1 VNTPAITP
9 QQKRPE
15 VGEVVRIRTRT
26 YLVESVQPSPGTGT
40 LVRMACLDDDA
51 QGQPL
56 EVVWE
61 LELDPEIL
69 DREAWQSIGKRG
81 FDNARHFSAYIHT
94 LRWNCVTATDPRI
107 FQSPFRAGIRLDAY
121 QLEPLRKAL
130 LLPRVNL
137 FIADDVGLGKTIEA
151 ALIASE
157 LLLRRRVREI
167 LVACPPS
174 MVPQWKDELE
184 ARFGLTFE
192 VLDRAYLERIR
203 QERGYGVNP
212 WTTFPRFLISHKLL
226 IDETYTGPLRDWLDN
241 LRPGSL
247 LIFDEAHHAA
257 PSSGAKYAIDS
268 RITRAIRDLA
278 PRFEHRLFLSATPH
292 NGHSNSFSA
301 LLALLDSQRFTPGV
315 PVLKSQLDAV
325 MVRRLK
331 EDLRELIGGFPKR
344 EPVQVDIS
352 GLPPETAELK
362 LSKLLD
368 QYRQVRQLRMAG
380 ATKRKQA
387 EAALLVSHLQQ
398 RLLSSIEAFART
410 LAVHR
415 RTMERI
421 WAQVPLAH
429 PMGEGSGVRAVGESG
444 QSHASRFELLSQGLD
459 IDDDR
464 SQLSEE
470 DQGELLAQEVE
481 AATAATA
488 GNTQNADVA
497 REKALLAEMEKVAE
511 LARGLPDARVRY
523 LLDWIRKKM
532 CPGVA
537 MPVQASPQPGAKWND
552 LRLLIFTEYD
562 DTRRYLV
569 EMLRA
574 AIADTDLSEYR
585 IEVYHGPTPPDK
597 REAIKRA
604 FNEHPQKHPV
614 RILVATDAAR
624 EGINLQAHCHNLFH
638 FDVPWNPSRLEQRN
652 GRIDRKLQPSPEV
665 FCHYFVYTQRPE
677 DRVLRALVRK
687 TETIRRELG
696 SLAQVLEERLA
707 QTIRV
712 GIRHDEADKIAAE
725 IENADLDADKR
736 ATAEEELETAR
747 ERQKLQQ
754 QIDLLR
760 NRINDAS
767 KWIGLDM
774 DQLRDTLSC
783 SLELLGAE
791 PLKQYGAGVS
801 PARSGGIVQCG
812 VGVSPA
818 SSGGI
823 LPPESRLVA
832 SNSPADGYTGPT
844 RYVFPNLETR
854 HGADPSWSATL
865 DTLRALPDDGQTG
878 YQWRKES
885 PIRPVVFTAPEG
897 IDDDIVQLH
906 LQHRVVQRLL
916 GRFLAQGF
924 VHHDLSRACLAHTSD
939 AIPRVVLLGRL
950 SLYGAGAVRLHEEI
964 LTVKARWTEP
974 ASRRG
979 TLSPYAREAEA
990 KTLELLESS
999 LRPGAHTHVPEVIA
1013 GRLQSSMPR
1022 GIEDL
1027 LPHLEKRGQEAQAEA
1042 ETKLK
1047 KRGDDEADSLRR
1059 VLEDQRRRVE
1069 SELGRATPLLPGWN
1083 ELERCQLESNR
1094 RYWDKWLA
1102 NVEGDLQREPNR
1114 VRQFYQVASFRIE
1127 PVGLAYLWP
1136 VTG

>member
-1 VNTPAITP
+1 MPATLNMPTPASFLA
-9 QQKRPE
+9 RPRIPE
-15 VGEVVRIRTRT
+15 AGQVVRVRTRT

-40 LVRMACLDDDA
+40 LVRLACLDDDA

-69 DREAWQSIGKRG
+69 DREAWQSIGKHG
-81 FDNARHFSAYIHT
+81 FDSARHFSAFIHT
-94 LRWNCVTATDPRI
+94 LRWNCVTATDPKL
-107 FQSPFRAGIRLDAY
+107 FQAPFRAGIRLDAY

-174 MVPQWKDELE
+174 MLGQWKDELE

-192 VLDRAYLERIR
+192 ILDRAYLERIR

-226 IDETYTGPLRDWLDN
+226 IDETYTGPLRNWLDN

-301 LLALLDSQRFTPGV
+301 LLELLDPQRFTRGV
-315 PVLKSQLDAV
+315 KVLQSNLDGV

-331 EDLRELIGGFPKR
+331 DDLRELIGGFPKR

-352 GLPPETAELK
+352 GLPSDAAELK
-362 LSKLLD
+362 LSTLLD
-368 QYRQVRQLRMAG
+368 QYRQIRQLRMAG

-398 RLLSSIEAFART
+398 RLLSSVEAFART

-421 WAQVPLAH
+421 WAADAAASP
-429 PMGEGSGVRAVGESG
+429 PG
-444 QSHASRFELLSQGLD
+444 QSSQHHDLLSQGLD
-459 IDDDR
+459 RDDDR
-464 SQLSEE
+464 SQLSEK
-470 DQGELLAQEVE
+470 DQDELLAQEVE
-481 AATAATA
+481 AATAATV
-488 GNTQNADVA
+488 GNTQGADVP
-497 REKALLAEMEKVAE
+497 REKALLAEMEKVADQS
-511 LARGLPDARVRY
+511 RGLPDARVRY

-537 MPVQASPQPGAKWND
+537 MSGQVSPPSGAKWND

-574 AIADTDLSEYR
+574 AIADTDLAEHR

-604 FNEHPQKHPV
+604 FNEHPQKHPL

-652 GRIDRKLQPSPEV
+652 GRIDRKLQPSLEV

-725 IENADLDADKR
+725 IEGADLDADQR

-791 PLKQYGAGVS
+791 PLQQTAT
-801 PARSGGIVQCG
+801 PANT
-812 VGVSPA
+812 
-818 SSGGI
+818 
-823 LPPESRLVA
+823 PP
-832 SNSPADGYTGPT
+832 
-844 RYVFPNLETR
+844 RYVFPNLDTR

-865 DTLRALPDDGQTG
+865 DTLRALPDNGQTG

-964 LTVKARWTEP
+964 LTVTARWTEP

-979 TLSPYAREAEA
+979 TLTPYAREAEA
-990 KTLELLESS
+990 RTLELLESS
-999 LRPGAHTHVPEVIA
+999 LRPGAHANVPEVIA

-1022 GIEDL
+1022 DIEEL

-1042 ETKLK
+1042 EAKLK
-1047 KRGDDEADSLRR
+1047 KRGDDEAESIRR
-1059 VLEDQRRRVE
+1059 VLDDQKRRVLT
-1069 SELGRATPLLPGWN
+1069 ELGRYDQTQLLLSLD
-1083 ELERCQLESNR
+1083 LEKRQLESNR

-1102 NVEGDLQREPNR
+1102 NVEGDLQREPDR

>member
-1 VNTPAITP
+1 MPASDAKSNASWPRGPRI
-9 QQKRPE
+9 PE
-15 VGEVVRIRTRT
+15 LGQVVRVRTRT
-26 YLVESVQPSPGTGT
+26 YLVEAVQPSPGTGT
-40 LVRMACLDDDA
+40 VVRLACLDDDA

-81 FDNARHFSAYIHT
+81 FDQARHFSAFIHT
-94 LRWNCVTATDPRI
+94 LRWNCVTTTDPRI
-107 FQSPFRAGIRLDAY
+107 FQAPFRAGIRLDAY

-174 MVPQWKDELE
+174 MLAQWKDELE

-192 VLDRAYLERIR
+192 ILDRAYLERIR

-247 LIFDEAHHAA
+247 LILDEAHHAA

-301 LLALLDSQRFTPGV
+301 LLELLDPQRFTRGV
-315 PVLKSQLDAV
+315 KVLKSNLDDV

-331 EDLRELIGGFPKR
+331 DDLRQLIGGFPKR

-352 GLPPETAELK
+352 RLPPDTAELK

-368 QYRQVRQLRMAG
+368 EYRQVRQLRMAG

-398 RLLSSIEAFART
+398 RLLSSVEAFART

-421 WAQVPLAH
+421 WAADTSATTAAGTASPL
-429 PMGEGSGVRAVGESG
+429 
-444 QSHASRFELLSQGLD
+444 ELLANGLD
-459 IDDDR
+459 SDDDR

-488 GNTQNADVA
+488 GNTQGADVA
-497 REKALLAEMEKVAE
+497 REKALLAEMEKVADQ
-511 LARGLPDARVRY
+511 ARGLPDARVRY
-523 LLDWIRKKM
+523 LLDWVRKKM

-537 MPVQASPQPGAKWND
+537 MPGQAPPQPGAKWDD

-562 DTRRYLV
+562 DTKRYLV

-574 AIADTDLSEYR
+574 AIADTDLAEHR

-604 FNEHPQKHPV
+604 FNEHPQKHPL

-725 IENADLDADKR
+725 IEGADLDAGRR
-736 ATAEEELETAR
+736 ATAEEELESAR
-747 ERQKLQQ
+747 ERKKLQE

-783 SLELLGAE
+783 SLELLGSE
-791 PLKQYGAGVS
+791 PLKQTTT
-801 PARSGGIVQCG
+801 PANTPS
-812 VGVSPA
+812 
-818 SSGGI
+818 
-823 LPPESRLVA
+823 
-832 SNSPADGYTGPT
+832 

-924 VHHDLSRACLAHTSD
+924 VHHDLSRACLAHSSD

-964 LTVKARWTEP
+964 LTVTARWTEP
-974 ASRRG
+974 PNRRG
-979 TLSPYAREAEA
+979 KLTPYAREAEA
-990 KTLELLESS
+990 RTLELLESS
-999 LRPGAHTHVPEVIA
+999 LRPSARARVPEVIA
-1013 GRLQSSMPR
+1013 GRLQASLPR
-1022 GIEDL
+1022 DIEEL
-1027 LPHLEKRGQEAQAEA
+1027 LPHLEKRGREAQAEA
-1042 ETKLK
+1042 EAKLK
-1047 KRGDDEADSLRR
+1047 KRGDDEAESIRR
-1059 VLEDQRRRVE
+1059 VLDDQKRRVLT
-1069 SELGRATPLLPGWN
+1069 ELGRYDQTQLLLSLD
-1083 ELERCQLESNR
+1083 LEKRQLESNR

-1102 NVEGDLQREPNR
+1102 NVEGDLQREPDR
-1114 VRQFYQVASFRIE
+1114 VRHFYQVASFRIE

-1136 VTG
+1136 VSG